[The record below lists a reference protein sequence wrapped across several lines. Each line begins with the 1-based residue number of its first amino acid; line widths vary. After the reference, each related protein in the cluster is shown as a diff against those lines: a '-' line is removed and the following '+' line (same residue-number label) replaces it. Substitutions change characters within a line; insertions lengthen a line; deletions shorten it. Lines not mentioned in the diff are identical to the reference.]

1 MQYKEII
8 RLLNERAVRLSND
21 ARPNARFRAAHYKRA
36 ADVVAKGCR
45 DSDIVS
51 AAAVNKLPITDYM
64 KEKIMALSR
73 GESPKPVA
81 ADDLLRDLSENYAGL
96 GAAKAKIL
104 IADGLRSTA
113 DLLKKKWF
121 DRLPIET
128 QTFLKLRPESPIK
141 HEDIKVIDKLITAIA
156 GRPHGTNLVEIII
169 VGSYRRKK
177 AQSNDIDVMVVSKKK
192 NVLDDLVAAIK
203 EKIPVRSKR
212 ANLVVKDNA
221 VTVYSKGDDKQSIVI
236 SIGPRAFKLDLFR
249 CTPEDRIP
257 MLLYS
262 TGSKENNV
270 MMRGAAKRQGYLLNQ
285 KGLFERE
292 TGRKIAGLK
301 TEKSFYDKLGLP
313 YKTPEE
319 R

>member
-8 RLLNERAVRLSND
+8 RLLNERAVRLSAD
-21 ARPNARFRAAHYKRA
+21 SRPNARFRAAHYKRV
-36 ADVVAKGCR
+36 ADVVANACPADG
-45 DSDIVS
+45 VVA

-64 KEKIMALSR
+64 KEKIMSLSR

-104 IADGLRSTA
+104 IADGLRSTK

-121 DRLPIET
+121 DRLPLET

-141 HEDIKVIDKLITAIA
+141 HEDIKVIDKLITAVA
-156 GRPHGTNLVEIII
+156 ERSFGNNSVEIII

-192 NVLDDLVAAIK
+192 NVLDDLVAAIR
-203 EKIPVRSKR
+203 EKIP
-212 ANLVVKDNA
+212 A
-221 VTVYSKGDDKQSIVI
+221 VAVYSKGDDKQSVVI

-249 CTPEDRIP
+249 CAPEDRIP

-270 MMRGAAKRQGYLLNQ
+270 MMRSAAKRQGYLLNQ
-285 KGLFERE
+285 KGLFERD
-292 TGRKIAGLK
+292 TGRKIAGLN